1 LPSRARTLSF
11 ALSPWI
17 ALSLFACS
25 PSEPPVDESGTVTPG
40 ATSPETPTRRSEER
54 KETPKQ
60 LSYRMLPV
68 LEPSAP
74 QAEDVS
80 SGAAAPA
87 YLETAAPLLQLP
99 ESLPL
104 RTQLILRKLGDN
116 RPPSPEELRAMEG
129 LGKSLSE
136 LSARNLREL
145 LRRLVEGGDVTA
157 IGGSRDAAQL
167 LRVDPSHFGVHS
179 LILIPEFWDTCERLL
194 GGPAWVI
201 APTRSIVLGRAP
213 GQHGRTANR
222 CRARRSALLEGL
234 PADPRRSD
242 RAQRRDPGA
251 RTSVLRG
258 AGPGRQTRGEAGA
271 PGQGRGR
278 RRRALTGGRRPAPR
292 PFGIAA
298 RRHIRPSI

>member
-201 APTRSIVLGRAP
+201 APTRSMFWVV
-213 GQHGRTANR
+213 
-222 CRARRSALLEGL
+222 
-234 PADPRRSD
+234 
-242 RAQRRDPGA
+242 RRDNTA
-251 RTSVLRG
+251 AL
-258 AGPGRQTRGEAGA
+258 QTAAE
-271 PGQGRGR
+271 P
-278 RRRALTGGRRPAPR
+278 
-292 PFGIAA
+292 AA
-298 RRHIRPSI
+298 RRFSRGSQPILGAPIGRKGATLELGPQSFEELVPAAKLEAKPEPPAKDEGGGDGR